1 MRTNKTSKM
10 IYMSLLVS
18 MALILSLIER
28 TIPVPFIT
36 PGAKLGLANLIIVI
50 SVYTLDN
57 YREAFAVL
65 ILRLLLSTLLG
76 STVSALLYSATG
88 GVLSFIVTILVKK
101 LGGKYVSVIGVST
114 SAAVF
119 HNIGQLFAASL
130 ILNNFGVFIYLPI
143 LSIAGIGTGFFIG
156 LSANYILNHLKK
168 LPQFR
173 GKLMLEESL

>member
-1 MRTNKTSKM
+1 MARANA
-10 IYMSLLVS
+10 LVFFC
-18 MALILSLIER
+18 AIL
-28 TIPVPFIT
+28 F
-36 PGAKLGLANLIIVI
+36 
-50 SVYTLDN
+50 
-57 YREAFAVL
+57 
-65 ILRLLLSTLLG
+65 
-76 STVSALLYSATG
+76 
-88 GVLSFIVTILVKK
+88 VTILVKK